1 MTNNNGFEQV
11 KRQKKNFSVDKT
23 KAIEIAGKA
32 GLVETIPGKIDEF
45 FFLENFRKQKYY
57 NGQFRYNITDLVE
70 QKEYRQGWDRPGV
83 VYKYMDYVFN
93 PWTGEFIEKK
103 KMKAVREWEKL
114 SGFST
119 GLIPGNE

>member
-11 KRQKKNFSVDKT
+11 KGQKKNFSVDKT

-45 FFLENFRKQKYY
+45 FFWENFRKQKYY

-70 QKEYRQGWDRPGV
+70 QKEYRQGWDRQGV
-83 VYKYMDYVFN
+83 VYKYMVYVFN

-103 KMKAVREWEKL
+103 K
-114 SGFST
+114 
-119 GLIPGNE
+119 NESS